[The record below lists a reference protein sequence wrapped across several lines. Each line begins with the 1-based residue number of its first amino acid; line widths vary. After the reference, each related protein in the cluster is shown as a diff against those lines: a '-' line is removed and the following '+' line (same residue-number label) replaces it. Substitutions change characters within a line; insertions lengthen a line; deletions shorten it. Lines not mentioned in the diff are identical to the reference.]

1 METKNVLIFTSDR
14 LSQKSLFELL
24 SRSGYKVDIAN
35 SLEHATAFLE
45 EKTHHIALADIDGQ
59 SEGLKL
65 LKFVKEKSHPIDV
78 IITASGTNIDAALN
92 SVVRMGAM
100 GYLIKPAEDGEVIAA
115 IERALTRKTGL
126 KQRVPQP
133 NVKKITSEERDF
145 HGLLGMSPGMK
156 EIYSIIDRVSNS
168 KTTILLRGESG
179 TGKRMI
185 ARAIHQADKKR
196 RDKPFIEISCGALP
210 KEIVES
216 ELFGHRKGAF
226 TGAVNDRVGR
236 FELANGGTLLLDD
249 IDCFSLDLQVKLLRV
264 LQQKEFERVG
274 DHKTMKVDVRVI
286 ATTNQD
292 IEKLV
297 AEKNFREDL
306 FYRLNVIS
314 LNIPP
319 LRSRK
324 EDLPNLANHFVN
336 IFAKENHK
344 NITGIAGHIFDILT
358 KYDWPGNIRELENI
372 LERAVI
378 LDTDSVIDKDD
389 LPEILL
395 RSVQPAQAAALM
407 DASDD
412 SSSLKDALKEPEK
425 VYILQVMQEVGW
437 NKKKAASKLGVNRT
451 TLYNKLRKYN
461 IISAVSEK

>member
-1 METKNVLIFTSDR
+1 MENKNVLILTSDR

-24 SRSGYKVDIAN
+24 SRSGYKVDIAD
-35 SLEHATAFLE
+35 SLESAIAYLE
-45 EKTHHIALADIDGQ
+45 EKPHRIALADIDGR

-65 LKFVKEKSHPIDV
+65 LKFVKDRSHPAEV
-78 IITASGTNIDAALN
+78 IIVASCVNLDIALN
-92 SVVRMGAM
+92 SVVKMGALD
-100 GYLIKPAEDGEVIAA
+100 YLIKPVEDGEIIAA
-115 IERALTRKTGL
+115 IERALTRAENI
-126 KQRVPQP
+126 KQYNPP
-133 NVKKITSEERDF
+133 AGAKKAAPEEKDF

-185 ARAIHQADKKR
+185 ARAIHEADKKR
-196 RDKPFIEISCGALP
+196 KDKPFVEISCGALP

-216 ELFGHRKGAF
+216 ELFGHKKGAF
-226 TGAVNDRVGR
+226 TGAVNDRLGR

-249 IDCFSLDLQVKLLRV
+249 IDSFSLDLQVKLLRV

-274 DHKTMKVDVRVI
+274 DHKTIKVDVRVI

-292 IEKLV
+292 IDKLV
-297 AEKNFREDL
+297 VEKNFREDL
-306 FYRLNVIS
+306 FWRLNVIS

-324 EDLPNLANHFVN
+324 EDLPNLVNHFVDV
-336 IFAKENHK
+336 FARENHK

-358 KYDWPGNIRELENI
+358 RYDWPGNIRELENI

-378 LDTDSVIDKDD
+378 LDTDSIIDKDD
-389 LPEILL
+389 LPDIIL
-395 RSVQPAQAAALM
+395 RSVQPIQAAAL
-407 DASDD
+407 DAAGDL
-412 SSSLKDALKEPEK
+412 SSLKDALKEPEK

-437 NKKKAASKLGVNRT
+437 NKKKAANKLGVNRT

-461 IISAVSEK
+461 LISAVSEK